1 MRFFQ
6 ELQVAVNQMR
16 DLQRECGDR
25 NLEREQEQLR
35 LQYEER
41 VAEAAQAFNNAE
53 TDKVKRLKQKLAREK
68 TKRKT
73 LLEVR
78 WDTCYQL

>member
-6 ELQVAVNQMR
+6 ELRLAFNQMR
-16 DLQRECGDR
+16 DLQGRDH
-25 NLEREQEQLR
+25 NLERERERLR

-41 VAEAAQAFNNAE
+41 VAEAARAFNNVE
-53 TDKVKRLKQKLAREK
+53 TDKVKRLKQKSAQEK
-68 TKRKT
+68 SRRKT

-78 WDTCYQL
+78 C

>member
-6 ELQVAVNQMR
+6 ELRLAVNQMR
-16 DLQRECGDR
+16 DVLRERDHNLQRER
-25 NLEREQEQLR
+25 EQLR
-35 LQYEER
+35 LQFEER
-41 VAEAAQAFNNAE
+41 MAEVARAFNKAE

-68 TKRKT
+68 SKSKT

-78 WDTCYQL
+78 C

>member
-1 MRFFQ
+1 
-6 ELQVAVNQMR
+6 MR
-16 DLQRECGDR
+16 DLQRECGDG

-41 VAEAAQAFNNAE
+41 VAEAARAFNNAE

-68 TKRKT
+68 SKRKT

>member
-6 ELQVAVNQMR
+6 ELRLAFNQML
-16 DLQRECGDR
+16 DLQGRDH
-25 NLEREQEQLR
+25 NLERKHEHLR

-41 VAEAAQAFNNAE
+41 VAGAAQTFNNAE
-53 TDKVKRLKQKLAREK
+53 TDKVKRLKQKLAQEK
-68 TKRKT
+68 SRRKI

-78 WDTCYQL
+78 C

>member
-6 ELQVAVNQMR
+6 ELRLAFNQMW
-16 DLQRECGDR
+16 DLQGRDH
-25 NLEREQEQLR
+25 NLERKHERLR

-41 VAEAAQAFNNAE
+41 VAEAARAFNNVE
-53 TDKVKRLKQKLAREK
+53 TDKVKRLKQKLAQEK
-68 TKRKT
+68 SRRKT

-78 WDTCYQL
+78 C

>member
-6 ELQVAVNQMR
+6 DLRSAFNQMQYLQER
-16 DLQRECGDR
+16 DH
-25 NLEREQEQLR
+25 NLEREREQLR
-35 LQYEER
+35 LCYEER
-41 VAEAAQAFNNAE
+41 MAEAARAFTNAE

-68 TKRKT
+68 NKRKS

-78 WDTCYQL
+78 C

>member
-68 TKRKT
+68 SKRKT